1 MQLLVLPTS
10 SGGHSTLISYVYMF
24 RRKSKQAQDALLQ
37 KVNEDTLKSLTQAK
51 DAGPSGDTGR
61 KVSEVV
67 SYRSHAD
74 VPIVRDFVIQ
84 VSQLPALSLARAGL
98 DCVVVSASQKL
109 HQISATGRPCLP
121 VQ

>member
-1 MQLLVLPTS
+1 MP
-10 SGGHSTLISYVYMF
+10 

-84 VSQLPALSLARAGL
+84 VSLLPASSLA
-98 DCVVVSASQKL
+98 
-109 HQISATGRPCLP
+109 
-121 VQ
+121 

>member
-1 MQLLVLPTS
+1 M
-10 SGGHSTLISYVYMF
+10 G

-51 DAGPSGDTGR
+51 DSGPSGDSGR

-74 VPIVRDFVIQ
+74 VPIVRDYVIQ
-84 VSQLPALSLARAGL
+84 AST
-98 DCVVVSASQKL
+98 SASPSQQCRQKPL
-109 HQISATGRPCLP
+109 CLCRTCAR
-121 VQ
+121 

>member
-1 MQLLVLPTS
+1 MWSDVM
-10 SGGHSTLISYVYMF
+10 G

-51 DAGPSGDTGR
+51 DSGPSGDSGR

-74 VPIVRDFVIQ
+74 VPIVRDYIIQ
-84 VSQLPALSLARAGL
+84 A
-98 DCVVVSASQKL
+98 SASAAASRQCR
-109 HQISATGRPCLP
+109 QNPSCLCRTTTR
-121 VQ
+121 